1 MKNLPQNFGSLVFN
15 DAVMRDRL
23 PKETYKALKRTME
36 QGKHLDPSIAHI
48 VANAMKDWAVE
59 RESPILPIGSSP

>member
-1 MKNLPQNFGSLVFN
+1 MSASTQVPEIFGSLVFN
-15 DAVMRDRL
+15 DHVMKERL

-36 QGKHLDPSIAHI
+36 KGKSLDPSIANI

-59 RESPILPIGSSP
+59 KG